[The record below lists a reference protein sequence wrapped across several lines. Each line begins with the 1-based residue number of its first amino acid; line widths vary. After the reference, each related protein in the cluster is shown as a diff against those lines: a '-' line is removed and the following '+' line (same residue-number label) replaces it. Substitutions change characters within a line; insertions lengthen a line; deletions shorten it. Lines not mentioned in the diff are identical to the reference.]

1 MGAPPVDGQT
11 DADQQVTETLARD
24 ATGGRRR
31 RRQWAIVAVVAVL
44 AVTGATVAVL
54 ATGADPP
61 TSAEPPLEP
70 PAGAGADPEAAA
82 AARQAFAAASRTLT
96 TSGTW
101 AYRGTVRS
109 DGSAAQ
115 RPHWLGPEVQITGQ
129 VALPTR
135 ATESATGNAG
145 VSETVIS
152 GHGLWARTAATAS
165 DLLSRPWAFA
175 AEGEFGL
182 GLASL
187 PEWLSRSTD
196 RTTGPPDD
204 QGRRRYTAAVD
215 VAGLIAAGLT
225 DDPTARGRITLTI
238 DDAGTPVHVE
248 LTASDNGPRLAV
260 DLDSLGA
267 PVAITPPDGIE
278 RSITPSLTVAD
289 LAAAGITDPVELTQ
303 MPTGWVLHDVQ
314 LDRMLTDP
322 ACSVLTLF
330 YVDVTDPEN
339 KALSLD
345 VTPTGC
351 DPAVGTEADREH
363 FVDDWYLV
371 VDATGASKMTNGT
384 TDVTYWSE
392 GYEIS
397 EDTLRAMSMALGP
410 YEPGRQLTA
419 GSG

>member
-1 MGAPPVDGQT
+1 MGAPTVDGQT
-11 DADQQVTETLARD
+11 DADQQVTETSARD
-24 ATGGRRR
+24 AAGGRRR
-31 RRQWAIVAVVAVL
+31 RRMWAIVAVVVLL
-44 AVTGATVAVL
+44 AVIGATVAVL
-54 ATGADPP
+54 ASGDDPP
-61 TSAEPPLEP
+61 ASVDPP
-70 PAGAGADPEAAA
+70 PAEAAADPEAAA
-82 AARQAFAAASRTLT
+82 VARQAFAAASRALT

-109 DGSAAQ
+109 DRPAAQ
-115 RPHWLGPEVQITGQ
+115 RPHWLGPEVHITGQ

-135 ATESATGNAG
+135 AVESATGNGG
-145 VSETVIS
+145 VGETVIS
-152 GHGLWARTAATAS
+152 GHGLWARTGATAS
-165 DLLSRPWAFA
+165 DLPSRPWEFV

-187 PEWLSRSTD
+187 PEWLSRSTE
-196 RTTGPPDD
+196 RTTGSPDD
-204 QGRRRYTAAVD
+204 QGRRRYAAAVD
-215 VAGLIAAGLT
+215 AVGLIGAGLT
-225 DDPTARGRITLTI
+225 DDAAARGRITLTI

-248 LTASDNGPRLAV
+248 LTAGDDGPRLAV

-289 LAAAGITDPVELTQ
+289 LAAAGITDPVQLTE
-303 MPTGWVLHDVQ
+303 MPPGWVLHDVE
-314 LDRMLTDP
+314 LDHMLTDA
-322 ACSVLTLF
+322 ACSVLTLS
-330 YVDVTDPEN
+330 YVDVTDPAN

-351 DPAVGTEADREH
+351 DQAVGTEADREH

-384 TDVTYWSE
+384 TDVTYWSD

-397 EDTLRAMSMALGP
+397 EDRLRAMSMTLGP
-410 YEPGRQLTA
+410 YEPGRQLTVVP
-419 GSG
+419 G